1 MPLLDA
7 AGAETPDNWVA
18 VADEADIPAGPAIV
32 PLARLLR
39 DAEILTARNA
49 PLGVLLAP
57 NAKPEAV
64 ADMLDRLDA
73 IAIEFP
79 KFRDGRGFTIARTLR
94 ERYGYKGEIRAVGH
108 ILPDQ
113 ALFLLR
119 SGFTTFVPPEGQNL
133 DRWAELIA
141 RGETHEAEAKLPLLR
156 RSTLPFS
163 ETAKPE

>member
-1 MPLLDA
+1 MLLLDA
-7 AGAETPDNWVA
+7 AGAVTTDNWIA
-18 VADEADIPAGPAIV
+18 VADEADIPAGPAII
-32 PLARLLR
+32 PLARFLR
-39 DAEILTARNA
+39 EAETLTARNA
-49 PLGVLLAP
+49 PLGVLLAS
-57 NAKPEAV
+57 NAKPDAI
-64 ADMLDRLDA
+64 ADVLDRLDV